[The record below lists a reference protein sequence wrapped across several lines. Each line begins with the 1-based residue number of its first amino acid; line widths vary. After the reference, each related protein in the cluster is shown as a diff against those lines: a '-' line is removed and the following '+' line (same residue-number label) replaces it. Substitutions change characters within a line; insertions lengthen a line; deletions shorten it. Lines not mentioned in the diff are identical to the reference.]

1 MQLHISTYGTY
12 LHVKDAM
19 FDVRRK
25 GEDGKVIS
33 ATYSAEKVTHILL
46 ATGTSLSTDAVR
58 LAMRHNVDIVFIEQQ
73 GDPIGR
79 VWHAKLGSTT
89 KIRKRQLEASL
100 GPDGLRWVRSW
111 LLAKLENQTG
121 LIRGLKKHRPQ
132 YADFL
137 DDKVIRTE
145 ALALSISTLA
155 SAEGQPASADRPEC
169 RTTDGRT
176 LCVADVADTLRGLEG
191 TAGRLYFETLS
202 YVLPKE
208 YQFRGR
214 SSRPAQD
221 AFNAFLNYGYGM
233 LYGKVEKTLMLAGLD
248 PYVGFLHRDD
258 YNQLSMVYDFIEPYR
273 GWVDEVVF
281 RLFTAKKVNKSH
293 INEVSGGR
301 NAVPASAAASADQ
314 STAGY
319 SLNAEGKALLVN
331 AFNEFMDNDA
341 IRYRGRNLVRSHC
354 MQLDAHQ
361 FANKLI
367 GKTGGLPDLIKL

>member
-1 MQLHISTYGTY
+1 
-12 LHVKDAM
+12 M

-46 ATGTSLSTDAVR
+46 ATGTSLSTDAVK

-89 KIRKRQLEASL
+89 KIRKRQLETSL

-111 LLAKLENQTG
+111 LLAKLDNQTG
-121 LIRGLKKHRPQ
+121 FIRNLKKHRPQ
-132 YADFL
+132 HADFL
-137 DDKVIRTE
+137 DDKLVRME

-155 SAEGQPASADRPEC
+155 SVGEQAPA
-169 RTTDGRT
+169 TV
-176 LCVADVADTLRGLEG
+176 CVADVADTLRGLEG

-208 YQFRGR
+208 YQFNGR
-214 SSRPAQD
+214 SSRPALD

-273 GWVDEVVF
+273 GWTDEVVF
-281 RLFTAKKVNKSH
+281 RLFTAKKVNKLHVS
-293 INEVSGGR
+293 EVSGVR
-301 NAVPASAAASADQ
+301 ASAASAV
-314 STAGY
+314 GF

-331 AFNEFMDNDA
+331 AFNEFMDNDP

-361 FANKLI
+361 FANELI
-367 GKTGGLPDLIKL
+367 GKTGGLPDLVKL

>member
-25 GEDGKVIS
+25 GDDGKVIS

-100 GPDGLRWVRSW
+100 GPDGLRWVRAW
-111 LLAKLENQTG
+111 LLAKLDNQTG
-121 LIRGLKKHRPQ
+121 FIRSLKKHRPQ
-132 YADFL
+132 HTDFL
-137 DDKVIRTE
+137 DDKLTRME

-155 SAEGQPASADRPEC
+155 SAEGQTP
-169 RTTDGRT
+169 DGRT
-176 LCVADVADTLRGLEG
+176 PCVADVADTLRGLEG

-202 YVLPKE
+202 YVFPKE
-208 YQFRGR
+208 YQFSGR

-233 LYGKVEKTLMLAGLD
+233 LYGKVEKTLMMAGLD

-273 GWVDEVVF
+273 GWTDEVVF
-281 RLFTAKKVNKSH
+281 RLFTAKKVNKTH
-293 INEVSGGR
+293 ISEVSGSRTG
-301 NAVPASAAASADQ
+301 Q
-314 STAGY
+314 

-331 AFNEFMDNDA
+331 AFNEFMDNDP

-361 FANKLI
+361 FANELI

>member
-25 GEDGKVIS
+25 GNDGRVIS

-46 ATGTSLSTDAVR
+46 ATGTSLSTDAVK
-58 LAMRHNVDIVFIEQQ
+58 LAMRFNVDIVFLERD
-73 GDPIGR
+73 GDPLGR

-111 LLAKLENQTG
+111 LLAKLEQQG
-121 LIRGLKKHRPQ
+121 GFIRSLKKHRPQ
-132 YADFL
+132 HADFL
-137 DDKVIRTE
+137 DDKLTRLD
-145 ALALSISTLA
+145 ALSLSISTLA
-155 SAEGQPASADRPEC
+155 GTS
-169 RTTDGRT
+169 DGPG
-176 LCVADVADTLRGLEG
+176 LCVADVADSLRGLEG

-202 YVLPKE
+202 YVLPNE
-208 YQFRGR
+208 YRFSGR

-221 AFNAFLNYGYGM
+221 AFNAFLNYAYGM

-273 GWVDEVVF
+273 GFADEVVF
-281 RLFTAKKVNKSH
+281 RLFSAKKVNKSH
-293 INEVSGGR
+293 VGEVSGSK
-301 NAVPASAAASADQ
+301 N
-314 STAGY
+314 GY
-319 SLNAEGKALLVN
+319 SLNADGKALLVN
-331 AFNEFMDNDA
+331 AFNEFLDNDP
-341 IRYRGRNLVRSHC
+341 IRYRGRNLTRSHC
-354 MQLDAHQ
+354 IQLDAHQ
-361 FANKLI
+361 FANELI
-367 GKTGGLPDLIKL
+367 GKTGGTPDLLTL

>member
-25 GEDGKVIS
+25 GEDGKVIN

-46 ATGTSLSTDAVR
+46 ATGTMLSTDAVR

-111 LLAKLENQTG
+111 LLAKLDNQLG
-121 LIRGLKKHRPQ
+121 FIRSLKKHRPQ
-132 YADFL
+132 HADFL
-137 DDKVIRTE
+137 DDKLIRTE
-145 ALALSISTLA
+145 ALALSINTLA
-155 SAEGQPASADRPEC
+155 SATGSA
-169 RTTDGRT
+169 T
-176 LCVADVADTLRGLEG
+176 CVADVADTLRGLEG

-208 YQFRGR
+208 YQFNGR

-233 LYGKVEKTLMLAGLD
+233 LYGKVEKTLMMAGLD

-293 INEVSGGR
+293 VSEVSGSKTG
-301 NAVPASAAASADQ
+301 Q
-314 STAGY
+314 
-319 SLNAEGKALLVN
+319 SLNTDGKSLLVN
-331 AFNEFMDNDA
+331 AFNEFMDNDP

-361 FANKLI
+361 FANELI